1 MQGDGVLSEGLP
13 CIKGNTCCHSQ
24 RNRVGVSERYTVHQ
38 SQKAR
43 SINIIHTSIH
53 PHSPS
58 NHQTQPSIHSIPSYP
73 SRPNHQS
80 HPSIPRPFSPIHTS
94 IRPLIHP
101 IHPPIPSHPISSIP
115 SEGIHTHTHTTYPP
129 NPTATHHPTVGN
141 ISWPIEA
148 KCQWAP
154 HHIGKVPRE
163 WVTTSLP
170 NIDAKMGARLLR
182 SPRNITRE
190 PQQSWT
196 SMTAEVP
203 RVIWLS
209 LLRYSP

>member
-13 CIKGNTCCHSQ
+13 CIKGNTCCHNQ

-101 IHPPIPSHPISSIP
+101 IHPPIPSHLIHPIRGNPHPHPHHLPTQPHRHPPPHSGKYLVAHRSKMSMGATSHWQSSSRVGDHIP
-115 SEGIHTHTHTTYPP
+115 SKH
-129 NPTATHHPTVGN
+129 
-141 ISWPIEA
+141 
-148 KCQWAP
+148 
-154 HHIGKVPRE
+154 
-163 WVTTSLP
+163 
-170 NIDAKMGARLLR
+170 
-182 SPRNITRE
+182 
-190 PQQSWT
+190 
-196 SMTAEVP
+196 
-203 RVIWLS
+203 
-209 LLRYSP
+209 